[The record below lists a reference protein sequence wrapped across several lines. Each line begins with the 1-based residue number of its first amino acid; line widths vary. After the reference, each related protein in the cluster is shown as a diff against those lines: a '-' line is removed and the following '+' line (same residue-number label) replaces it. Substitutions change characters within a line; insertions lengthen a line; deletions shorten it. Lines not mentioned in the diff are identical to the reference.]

1 MSSMGKML
9 ASVFKVRI
17 SAFIT
22 LTAMMG
28 MIATPGIGLTAS
40 EIVVLALCVFASS
53 AAAGAYNQYVERDT
67 DALMKRTSNRPF
79 VTGAFTANAY
89 WMGSIC
95 ALLAA
100 AVVIS
105 SFVFNHWVAA
115 YLFLGAFFYCI
126 VYTVW
131 LKPRTPLNIV
141 VGGLS
146 GSFAVLAGAAAINPE
161 APVPFVLAIVLF
173 LWTPPHFW
181 SLASALK
188 ADYERAN
195 IPMLPMTIG
204 AQKSAWVIL
213 AHTALLVGL
222 SLVPGFIGLG
232 PIYLVFAAGGGA
244 YFLWHSLLHVRNPG
258 PATAMRNFFASLIQ
272 LAALFAGVFL
282 DAWIVF

>member
-1 MSSMGKML
+1 MGKRL

-28 MIATPGIGLTAS
+28 VVATPGVGLTGG
-40 EIVVLALCVFASS
+40 EYIILALCVFASS
-53 AAAGAYNQYVERDT
+53 SAAGAYNQYVEREL
-67 DALMKRTSNRPF
+67 DALMTRTENRPF
-79 VTGAFTANAY
+79 VTGAFKPGLF
-89 WMGSIC
+89 WMTSIY

-100 AVVIS
+100 AVVIAS
-105 SFVFNHWVAA
+105 YVFNLWVAA

-126 VYTVW
+126 IYTVW
-131 LKPRTPLNIV
+131 LKQRTPLNIV

-146 GSFAVLAGAAAINPE
+146 GSFAVLAGAAAINPQ
-161 APVPFVLAIVLF
+161 APVPFVLAVVLF

-188 ADYERAN
+188 ADYERAG
-195 IPMLPMTIG
+195 IPMLPMVIG
-204 AQKSAWVIL
+204 PQKSAWVIL

-232 PIYLVFAAGGGA
+232 PIYLTFAAGGGL
-244 YFLWHSLLHVRNPG
+244 YFLWHSFLHVQNPG

-282 DAWIVF
+282 DAWIVL